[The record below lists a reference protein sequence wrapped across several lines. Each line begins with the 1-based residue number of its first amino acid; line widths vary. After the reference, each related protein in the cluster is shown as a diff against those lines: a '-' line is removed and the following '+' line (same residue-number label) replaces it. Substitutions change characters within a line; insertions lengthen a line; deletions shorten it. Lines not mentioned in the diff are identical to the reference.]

1 MPPCRPCCGLKNA
14 ACVLSCQI
22 YYLTFIESINISKAP
37 LDLRQLRY
45 FVTVAEEL
53 HFGRAARRLAMTQP
67 PLSQQIQALEE
78 EIGVQLFVRTR
89 RSVMLT
95 PAGQQW
101 LPEVR
106 RVLADAAALP
116 ALAQRLAR
124 GEVGSLALAFV
135 STADY
140 GILPELLRHFRARH
154 PEVQLQL
161 REATSDVQL
170 EALAEGAIDAGLVIR
185 PQLAVMPHGLSYL
198 PLVREPLVLAVPDGW
213 RPSGSAAPAHASQAA
228 TGAVSLRDAAH
239 EPLIIF
245 PRRSAPA
252 FYDIITGYYARD
264 GLTPVIAQ
272 EAIQMQTIV
281 SLVSAGMGVALVPA
295 SLCNLRRTGVSYL
308 ALRDA
313 GPEIE
318 TGLVWR
324 EGAAGVAPVLRS
336 FIDIA
341 TDLAGAIG
349 LTHDHGINA

>member
-1 MPPCRPCCGLKNA
+1 M
-14 ACVLSCQI
+14 
-22 YYLTFIESINISKAP
+22 
-37 LDLRQLRY
+37 DLRQLRY

-78 EIGVQLFVRTR
+78 EIGVQLFARTR

-95 PAGQQW
+95 PTGQQW

-116 ALAQRLAR
+116 GLAQRLAR

-185 PQLAVMPHGLSYL
+185 PQLAVLPHGLSYL

-213 RPSGSAAPAHASQAA
+213 RPP
-228 TGAVSLRDAAH
+228 VS
-239 EPLIIF
+239 PPM
-245 PRRSAPA
+245 PRRRPRSPCAMP
-252 FYDIITGYYARD
+252 
-264 GLTPVIAQ
+264 
-272 EAIQMQTIV
+272 
-281 SLVSAGMGVALVPA
+281 
-295 SLCNLRRTGVSYL
+295 RTS
-308 ALRDA
+308 R
-313 GPEIE
+313 
-318 TGLVWR
+318 
-324 EGAAGVAPVLRS
+324 
-336 FIDIA
+336 
-341 TDLAGAIG
+341 
-349 LTHDHGINA
+349 

>member
-1 MPPCRPCCGLKNA
+1 M
-14 ACVLSCQI
+14 
-22 YYLTFIESINISKAP
+22 
-37 LDLRQLRY
+37 DLRQLRY

-78 EIGVQLFVRTR
+78 EISVQLFVRTR

-116 ALAQRLAR
+116 GLAQRLAR

-170 EALAEGAIDAGLVIR
+170 EALVEGTIDAGLVIR

-213 RPSGSAAPAHASQAA
+213 RPAGSPAGSTQAPQS
-228 TGAVSLRDAAH
+228 VSLKEAAH

-341 TDLAGAIG
+341 MELASAIG
-349 LTHDHGINA
+349 LTQDNGIKA

>member
-1 MPPCRPCCGLKNA
+1 M
-14 ACVLSCQI
+14 
-22 YYLTFIESINISKAP
+22 
-37 LDLRQLRY
+37 DLRQLRY

-78 EIGVQLFVRTR
+78 EIGVQLFARTR

-116 ALAQRLAR
+116 GLAQRLAR
-124 GEVGSLALAFV
+124 GEIGSLALAFV

-170 EALAEGAIDAGLVIR
+170 EALIDGTIDAGLVIR
-185 PQLAVMPHGLSYL
+185 PQLPTMPHGLSYL

-213 RPSGSAAPAHASQAA
+213 RPAGRDADA
-228 TGAVSLRDAAH
+228 TTLQAVSLREAAH

-264 GLTPVIAQ
+264 GLVPVIAQ

-341 TDLAGAIG
+341 TGLATAIG
-349 LTHDHGINA
+349 LTHDAGITS

>member
-1 MPPCRPCCGLKNA
+1 M
-14 ACVLSCQI
+14 
-22 YYLTFIESINISKAP
+22 
-37 LDLRQLRY
+37 DLRQLRY

-106 RVLADAAALP
+106 RVLADAGALP
-116 ALAQRLAR
+116 GLAQRLAR

-140 GILPELLRHFRARH
+140 GILPDLLRHFRAQH
-154 PEVQLQL
+154 PDVQLQL
-161 REATSDVQL
+161 REATSDVQF
-170 EALAEGAIDAGLVIR
+170 EALAEGTIDAGLVIR
-185 PQLAVMPHGLSYL
+185 PQLPVMPHGLSYL

-213 RPSGSAAPAHASQAA
+213 RPAGRATVPQAVA
-228 TGAVSLRDAAH
+228 LRDAAR
-239 EPLIIF
+239 EPLVIF

-295 SLCNLRRTGVSYL
+295 SLRNLRRTGVSYL
-308 ALRDA
+308 TLLDA

-318 TGLVWR
+318 TGLAWR

-341 TDLAGAIG
+341 TGLAGAIG
-349 LTHDHGINA
+349 LTHDPGITT

>member
-1 MPPCRPCCGLKNA
+1 M
-14 ACVLSCQI
+14 
-22 YYLTFIESINISKAP
+22 
-37 LDLRQLRY
+37 DLRQLRY

-78 EIGVQLFVRTR
+78 EIGVQLFARTR

-116 ALAQRLAR
+116 GLAQRLAR
-124 GEVGSLALAFV
+124 GEIGSLNLAFV

-140 GILPELLRHFRARH
+140 GILPDLLRHFRARH
-154 PEVQLQL
+154 AEVQLHL

-170 EALAEGAIDAGLVIR
+170 DALMDGAIDAGLVIR
-185 PQLAVMPHGLSYL
+185 PQLPVMPHGLSYL

-213 RPSGSAAPAHASQAA
+213 RPRGHGAGTAAPPAIA
-228 TGAVSLRDAAH
+228 LRDAAH

-264 GLTPVIAQ
+264 GLVPAVAQ

-308 ALRDA
+308 RLRDA
-313 GPEIE
+313 GPDIE

-341 TDLAGAIG
+341 TEVAAGIAADG
-349 LTHDHGINA
+349 VE

>member
-1 MPPCRPCCGLKNA
+1 M
-14 ACVLSCQI
+14 
-22 YYLTFIESINISKAP
+22 
-37 LDLRQLRY
+37 DLRQLRY

-78 EIGVQLFVRTR
+78 EIGVPLFLRTR
-89 RSVMLT
+89 RSVALT

-116 ALAQRLAR
+116 GLAQRLAR
-124 GEVGSLALAFV
+124 GEAGTLSLAFV

-140 GILPELLRHFRARH
+140 GILPDLLRRFRAHH
-154 PEVQLQL
+154 PNVQLQL
-161 REATSDVQL
+161 REATSDIQL
-170 EALAEGAIDAGLVIR
+170 EALMEGAIDAGLVIR
-185 PQLAVMPHGLSYL
+185 PQLPAMPHGVSYL
-198 PLVREPLVLAVPDGW
+198 PLVREPLVLAVPQGW
-213 RPSGSAAPAHASQAA
+213 QPHGAAPDSGD
-228 TGAVSLRDAAH
+228 GARAGIALRDAAH

-252 FYDIITGYYARD
+252 FYDIITGCYARE
-264 GLTPVIAQ
+264 GLTPAIAQ

-308 ALRDA
+308 PLRDA
-313 GPEIE
+313 GPDIE

-324 EGAAGVAPVLRS
+324 EAGAGSVGPVLRS
-336 FIDIA
+336 FIEIA
-341 TDLAGAIG
+341 GTLASAM
-349 LTHDHGINA
+349 TMTQNAGIKPDAATG

>member
-1 MPPCRPCCGLKNA
+1 M
-14 ACVLSCQI
+14 
-22 YYLTFIESINISKAP
+22 
-37 LDLRQLRY
+37 DLRQLRY

-106 RVLADAAALP
+106 RVLADAGALP
-116 ALAQRLAR
+116 GLAQRLAR

-140 GILPELLRHFRARH
+140 GILPDLLRHFRTRH
-154 PEVQLQL
+154 PDVQLQL

-170 EALAEGAIDAGLVIR
+170 EALAEGTIDAGLVIR
-185 PQLAVMPHGLSYL
+185 PQLPVMPHGVSYL

-213 RPSGSAAPAHASQAA
+213 RPAGSAAVPQAVA
-228 TGAVSLRDAAH
+228 LRDAAR
-239 EPLIIF
+239 EPLVIF

-295 SLCNLRRTGVSYL
+295 SLRNLRRTGVSYL
-308 ALRDA
+308 TLRDA

-318 TGLVWR
+318 TGLAWR

-341 TDLAGAIG
+341 TGLAGAIG
-349 LTHDHGINA
+349 LTQDHGINT

>member
-1 MPPCRPCCGLKNA
+1 M
-14 ACVLSCQI
+14 
-22 YYLTFIESINISKAP
+22 
-37 LDLRQLRY
+37 DLRQLRY

-78 EIGVQLFVRTR
+78 EIGVQLFARTR

-106 RVLADAAALP
+106 RVLADAGALP
-116 ALAQRLAR
+116 ALAQRFAR
-124 GEVGSLALAFV
+124 GEIGSLTLAFV

-154 PEVQLQL
+154 PDVQLHL
-161 REATSDVQL
+161 REATSDVQFD
-170 EALAEGAIDAGLVIR
+170 ALMDGTIDAGLVIR
-185 PQLAVMPHGLSYL
+185 PQMPVMPHGLSYL

-213 RPSGSAAPAHASQAA
+213 RPDADAIA
-228 TGAVSLRDAAH
+228 LREAAH
-239 EPLIIF
+239 EPLIVF

-252 FYDIITGYYARD
+252 FYDIITGYYARE
-264 GLTPVIAQ
+264 GLTPTVAQ

-295 SLCNLRRTGVSYL
+295 SLRNLRRTGVSYL
-308 ALRDA
+308 ALREA
-313 GPEIE
+313 GPDIE

-341 TDLAGAIG
+341 GAMA
-349 LTHDHGINA
+349 LTHEAGMMQAPRS

>member
-1 MPPCRPCCGLKNA
+1 M
-14 ACVLSCQI
+14 
-22 YYLTFIESINISKAP
+22 
-37 LDLRQLRY
+37 DLRQLRY

-78 EIGVQLFVRTR
+78 EIGVQLFARTR
-89 RSVMLT
+89 RSVALT

-116 ALAQRLAR
+116 GLAQRLAR
-124 GEVGSLALAFV
+124 GEAGTLSLAFV

-140 GILPELLRHFRARH
+140 GILPDLLRRFRARH
-154 PEVQLQL
+154 PNVQLQL
-161 REATSDVQL
+161 REATSDIQL
-170 EALAEGAIDAGLVIR
+170 EALMEGTIDAGLVIR
-185 PQLAVMPHGLSYL
+185 PQLPAMPHGVSYL
-198 PLVREPLVLAVPDGW
+198 PLVREPLVLAVPEGW
-213 RPSGSAAPAHASQAA
+213 RAGTGEGAGAA
-228 TGAVSLRDAAH
+228 GVSLRDAAH

-252 FYDIITGYYARD
+252 FYDIITGCYARE

-308 ALRDA
+308 PLRDA
-313 GPEIE
+313 GPDIE

-324 EGAAGVAPVLRS
+324 EAGAGSVSPVLRS
-336 FIDIA
+336 FIEIA
-341 TDLAGAIG
+341 GALASAMTLTQLAGIKPGTEPGANVAIRRAARPQAE
-349 LTHDHGINA
+349 H

>member
-1 MPPCRPCCGLKNA
+1 M
-14 ACVLSCQI
+14 
-22 YYLTFIESINISKAP
+22 
-37 LDLRQLRY
+37 DLRQLRY

-53 HFGRAARRLAMTQP
+53 HFGRAAQRLSMTQP

-78 EIGVQLFVRTR
+78 ELGVPLFVRTR
-89 RSVMLT
+89 RSVALT
-95 PAGQQW
+95 PAGAQW

-116 ALAQRLAR
+116 GLAQRLAR
-124 GEVGSLALAFV
+124 GELGSLSLAFV

-140 GILPELLRHFRARH
+140 GILPDLLRRFRARH

-170 EALAEGAIDAGLVIR
+170 EALLEGAIDAGLVIR
-185 PQLAVMPHGLSYL
+185 PQLPAMPPGLAYL
-198 PLVREPLVLAVPDGW
+198 PLVSEPLVLAVADGW
-213 RPSGSAAPAHASQAA
+213 RPAGGLAQD
-228 TGAVSLRDAAH
+228 GKVSLREAAS

-252 FYDIITGYYARD
+252 FYDIITGYYARE
-264 GLTPVIAQ
+264 GLVPAIAQ

-308 ALRDA
+308 ALRES
-313 GPEIE
+313 GPQIE
-318 TGLVWR
+318 TGLAWR
-324 EGAAGVAPVLRS
+324 DGGSAGVAPVLRS
-336 FIDIA
+336 FIEI
-341 TDLAGAIG
+341 AGA
-349 LTHDHGINA
+349 LDTEATEATLAAAAPR

>member
-1 MPPCRPCCGLKNA
+1 M
-14 ACVLSCQI
+14 
-22 YYLTFIESINISKAP
+22 
-37 LDLRQLRY
+37 DLRQLRY

-53 HFGRAARRLAMTQP
+53 HFGRAAQRLSMTQP

-78 EIGVQLFVRTR
+78 ELGVPLFVRTR
-89 RSVMLT
+89 RSVALT
-95 PAGQQW
+95 PAGAQW

-116 ALAQRLAR
+116 GLAQRLAR
-124 GEVGSLALAFV
+124 GELGSLSLAFV

-140 GILPELLRHFRARH
+140 GILPDLLRRFRARH

-170 EALAEGAIDAGLVIR
+170 EALLEGTIDAGLVIR
-185 PQLAVMPHGLSYL
+185 PQLPAMPHGLAYL
-198 PLVREPLVLAVPDGW
+198 PLVSEPLVLAVADGW
-213 RPSGSAAPAHASQAA
+213 RPPGGLAQDGKVSLQDGKVSLQD
-228 TGAVSLRDAAH
+228 GKVSLRDAAS

-252 FYDIITGYYARD
+252 FYDIITGYYARE
-264 GLTPVIAQ
+264 GLVPAIAQ

-308 ALRDA
+308 ALRES
-313 GPEIE
+313 GPQIE
-318 TGLVWR
+318 TGLAWR
-324 EGAAGVAPVLRS
+324 DGGSAGVAPVLRS
-336 FIDIA
+336 FIEI
-341 TDLAGAIG
+341 AGALADG
-349 LTHDHGINA
+349 ANDANEAAAAPR

>member
-1 MPPCRPCCGLKNA
+1 
-14 ACVLSCQI
+14 
-22 YYLTFIESINISKAP
+22 

-53 HFGRAARRLAMTQP
+53 HFGRAAQRLAMTQP

-78 EIGVQLFVRTR
+78 EIGVRLFARTR
-89 RSVMLT
+89 RSVVLT

-106 RVLADAAALP
+106 RVLADAGALP
-116 ALAQRLAR
+116 ALAQRFAR
-124 GEVGSLALAFV
+124 GEIGSLTLAFV

-140 GILPELLRHFRARH
+140 GILPDLLRHFRARH
-154 PEVQLQL
+154 PEVQLHL
-161 REATSDVQL
+161 REATSDVQFD
-170 EALAEGAIDAGLVIR
+170 ALIDGTIDAGLVIR
-185 PQLAVMPHGLSYL
+185 PQMPVMPHGLSYL

-213 RPSGSAAPAHASQAA
+213 RPAGHAPGAPMPAAIA
-228 TGAVSLRDAAH
+228 LRDAAH
-239 EPLIIF
+239 EPLIVF

-252 FYDIITGYYARD
+252 FYDIITGYYARE
-264 GLTPVIAQ
+264 GLTPTVAQ

-308 ALRDA
+308 ALREA
-313 GPEIE
+313 GPDIE
-318 TGLVWR
+318 TGLIWR
-324 EGAAGVAPVLRS
+324 DSAAGVAPVLTS

-341 TDLAGAIG
+341 GAMA
-349 LTHDHGINA
+349 LTHEAGMMQASGA

>member
-1 MPPCRPCCGLKNA
+1 M
-14 ACVLSCQI
+14 
-22 YYLTFIESINISKAP
+22 
-37 LDLRQLRY
+37 DLRQLRY

-67 PLSQQIQALEE
+67 PLSQQIQALEA
-78 EIGVQLFVRTR
+78 EIGVPLFVRTR

-116 ALAQRLAR
+116 GLAQRLAR

-154 PEVQLQL
+154 PDVQLQL

-170 EALAEGAIDAGLVIR
+170 EALADGAIDAGLVIR

-198 PLVREPLVLAVPDGW
+198 PLVCEPLVLAVPDGW
-213 RPSGSAAPAHASQAA
+213 RPP
-228 TGAVSLRDAAH
+228 GARQVPTQVSLRDAAR

-318 TGLVWR
+318 TGLAWR

-341 TDLAGAIG
+341 TGLAGAIG
-349 LTHDHGINA
+349 LTHGRETTT

>member
-1 MPPCRPCCGLKNA
+1 M
-14 ACVLSCQI
+14 
-22 YYLTFIESINISKAP
+22 
-37 LDLRQLRY
+37 DLRQLRY

-53 HFGRAARRLAMTQP
+53 HFGRAAQRLAMTQP
-67 PLSQQIQALEE
+67 PLSQQIQSLEE

-116 ALAQRLAR
+116 GLAQRLAR

-140 GILPELLRHFRARH
+140 GILPELLRRFRARH

-170 EALAEGAIDAGLVIR
+170 DALVDGTIDAGLVIR
-185 PQLAVMPHGLSYL
+185 PQLAVLPHGVSYL
-198 PLVREPLVLAVPDGW
+198 PLVREPLVLAVPEGW
-213 RPSGSAAPAHASQAA
+213 KPSGGSVVPASI
-228 TGAVSLRDAAH
+228 SLRDAAH

-252 FYDIITGYYARD
+252 FYDIITAYYARD

-308 ALRDA
+308 ALRDTA
-313 GPEIE
+313 PEIE

-324 EGAAGVAPVLRS
+324 EGAAGVAPVLQS

-341 TDLAGAIG
+341 MERAGAIG
-349 LTHDHGINA
+349 LTYNRGITA

>member
-1 MPPCRPCCGLKNA
+1 M
-14 ACVLSCQI
+14 
-22 YYLTFIESINISKAP
+22 
-37 LDLRQLRY
+37 DLRQLRY

-53 HFGRAARRLAMTQP
+53 HFGRAATRLAMTQP
-67 PLSQQIQALEE
+67 PLSQQIQALEDA
-78 EIGVQLFVRTR
+78 IGVQLFARTR

-116 ALAQRLAR
+116 GLAQRFAR
-124 GEVGSLALAFV
+124 GEIGSLALAFV

-140 GILPELLRHFRARH
+140 GILPDLLRRFRAQH

-161 REATSDVQL
+161 REATSDIQL
-170 EALAEGAIDAGLVIR
+170 EALIDGSIDAGLVIR
-185 PQLAVMPHGLSYL
+185 PQLPAMPRGLSYL
-198 PLVREPLVLAVPDGW
+198 PLVSEPLVLAVPDGW
-213 RPSGSAAPAHASQAA
+213 RPAHGAAPAD
-228 TGAVSLRDAAH
+228 GKVSLRDAAQ

-245 PRRSAPA
+245 PRRSAPV

-264 GLTPVIAQ
+264 GLSPVIAQ

-308 ALRDA
+308 ALREA
-313 GPEIE
+313 GPQIE

-324 EGAAGVAPVLRS
+324 EGAAGVAPALRS
-336 FIDIA
+336 LIDIA
-341 TDLAGAIG
+341 SGLASAGSAVSVAAG
-349 LTHDHGINA
+349 PL

>member
-1 MPPCRPCCGLKNA
+1 
-14 ACVLSCQI
+14 
-22 YYLTFIESINISKAP
+22 

-78 EIGVQLFVRTR
+78 EIGVPLFLRTR
-89 RSVMLT
+89 RSVALT

-116 ALAQRLAR
+116 GLAQRLAR
-124 GEVGSLALAFV
+124 GEAGTLSLAFV

-140 GILPELLRHFRARH
+140 GILPDLLRRFRAHH
-154 PEVQLQL
+154 PNVHLQL
-161 REATSDVQL
+161 REATSDIQL
-170 EALAEGAIDAGLVIR
+170 EALMEGAIDAGLVIR
-185 PQLAVMPHGLSYL
+185 PQLPAMPHGVSYL
-198 PLVREPLVLAVPDGW
+198 PLVREPLVLAVPQGW
-213 RPSGSAAPAHASQAA
+213 RPRGAAQDSGDSEDSGDGGDAQAGIA
-228 TGAVSLRDAAH
+228 LRDVAH

-252 FYDIITGYYARD
+252 FYDIITGCYARE
-264 GLTPVIAQ
+264 GLTPAIAQ

-308 ALRDA
+308 PLRDA
-313 GPEIE
+313 GPDIE

-324 EGAAGVAPVLRS
+324 EAGAGSVSPVLRS
-336 FIDIA
+336 FIEI
-341 TDLAGAIG
+341 AGA
-349 LTHDHGINA
+349 LASAMTVTQNAGIKPDAAAG

>member
-1 MPPCRPCCGLKNA
+1 M
-14 ACVLSCQI
+14 
-22 YYLTFIESINISKAP
+22 
-37 LDLRQLRY
+37 DLRQLRY

-53 HFGRAARRLAMTQP
+53 HFGRAAQRLTMTQP

-78 EIGVQLFVRTR
+78 EIGVQLFARTR
-89 RSVMLT
+89 RSVALT

-116 ALAQRLAR
+116 GLAQRLAR
-124 GEVGSLALAFV
+124 GEAGTLSLAFV

-140 GILPELLRHFRARH
+140 GILPDLLRSFRARH
-154 PEVQLQL
+154 PNVQLQL
-161 REATSDVQL
+161 REATSDIQL
-170 EALAEGAIDAGLVIR
+170 EALMDGGIDAGLVIR
-185 PQLAVMPHGLSYL
+185 PQLPAMPHGVAYL
-198 PLVREPLVLAVPDGW
+198 PLVREPLVLAVPEGW
-213 RPSGSAAPAHASQAA
+213 RPG
-228 TGAVSLRDAAH
+228 GAKAGEEGVSLRDAAH

-252 FYDIITGYYARD
+252 FYDIITGCYARE

-308 ALRDA
+308 PLRDA
-313 GPEIE
+313 GPDIE

-324 EGAAGVAPVLRS
+324 EAGADSVSPVLRS
-336 FIDIA
+336 FIEI
-341 TDLAGAIG
+341 AGALAAAMT
-349 LTHDHGINA
+349 LTQKAGIKLATAPGAAAAARHLTDAA

>member
-1 MPPCRPCCGLKNA
+1 MHITGA
-14 ACVLSCQI
+14 V
-22 YYLTFIESINISKAP
+22 

-45 FVTVAEEL
+45 FATVAEEL
-53 HFGRAARRLAMTQP
+53 HFGRAAQRLAMTQP

-78 EIGVQLFVRTR
+78 EIGVLLFLRTR
-89 RSVMLT
+89 RSVALT

-116 ALAQRLAR
+116 ELARRLAR
-124 GEVGSLALAFV
+124 GEIGTLSLAFV

-140 GILPELLRHFRARH
+140 GILPDLLRHFRGRH

-161 REATSDVQL
+161 QEATSDVQL
-170 EALAEGAIDAGLVIR
+170 DALLEGRIDAGLIIR
-185 PQLAVMPHGLSYL
+185 PQLAALPQGVSYL
-198 PLVREPLVLAVPDGW
+198 PLVRESLVLAVPDGW
-213 RPSGSAAPAHASQAA
+213 RPGQPGVAAPIPPGTEPVSVPASPDHGVA
-228 TGAVSLRDAAH
+228 LREVAD

-252 FYDIITGYYARD
+252 FHDIITDLYARE
-264 GLTPVIAQ
+264 GLTPRIAQ

-308 ALRDA
+308 ALRDS

-318 TGLVWR
+318 TGLAWR
-324 EGAAGVAPVLRS
+324 EGGAGSVGPVLKS
-336 FIDIA
+336 FIGIA
-341 TDLAGAIG
+341 GSLAVGISAGAAPADPPRVEACPDVTVPPQHTRV
-349 LTHDHGINA
+349 L

>member
-1 MPPCRPCCGLKNA
+1 
-14 ACVLSCQI
+14 
-22 YYLTFIESINISKAP
+22 

-67 PLSQQIQALEE
+67 PLSQQIQALEA

-106 RVLADAAALP
+106 RVLADAGALP
-116 ALAQRLAR
+116 GLAQRLAR

-140 GILPELLRHFRARH
+140 GILPDLLRHFRARH
-154 PEVQLQL
+154 PDVQLQL
-161 REATSDVQL
+161 REATSDIQL
-170 EALAEGAIDAGLVIR
+170 EALVEGTIDAGLVIR
-185 PQLAVMPHGLSYL
+185 PQLPVMPHGLSYL

-213 RPSGSAAPAHASQAA
+213 RPAGSD
-228 TGAVSLRDAAH
+228 AVPQSVALRDAAR
-239 EPLIIF
+239 EPLVIF

-295 SLCNLRRTGVSYL
+295 SLRNLRRTGVSYL
-308 ALRDA
+308 TLRDA
-313 GPEIE
+313 GPQIE
-318 TGLVWR
+318 TGLAWR

-341 TDLAGAIG
+341 TGLAGAIG
-349 LTHDHGINA
+349 LTHDHGINT

>member
-1 MPPCRPCCGLKNA
+1 M
-14 ACVLSCQI
+14 
-22 YYLTFIESINISKAP
+22 
-37 LDLRQLRY
+37 DLRQLRY

-53 HFGRAARRLAMTQP
+53 HFGRAAHRLAMTQP

-78 EIGVQLFVRTR
+78 EIGVQLFARTR

-95 PAGQQW
+95 PTGQQW

-116 ALAQRLAR
+116 GLAQRLAR

-140 GILPELLRHFRARH
+140 GILPDLLRHFRARH

-185 PQLAVMPHGLSYL
+185 PQLPVMPHGLAYL

-213 RPSGSAAPAHASQAA
+213 RPPGHVGGAPADIA
-228 TGAVSLRDAAH
+228 LRDAAH

-264 GLTPVIAQ
+264 GLTPAIAQ

-308 ALRDA
+308 PLRDA
-313 GPEIE
+313 GPLIE

-324 EGAAGVAPVLRS
+324 EAPAGSEAGHPGMAPVLRS

-341 TDLAGAIG
+341 AGLATAIG
-349 LTHDHGINA
+349 LSQDDGIKTASPASPA

>member
-1 MPPCRPCCGLKNA
+1 M
-14 ACVLSCQI
+14 
-22 YYLTFIESINISKAP
+22 
-37 LDLRQLRY
+37 DLRQLRY

-106 RVLADAAALP
+106 RVLSDAGALP
-116 ALAQRLAR
+116 GLAQRLAR

-140 GILPELLRHFRARH
+140 GILPDLLRHFRTRH
-154 PEVQLQL
+154 PDVQLQL

-170 EALAEGAIDAGLVIR
+170 EALAEGTIDAGLVIR
-185 PQLAVMPHGLSYL
+185 PQLPVMPHGVSYL

-213 RPSGSAAPAHASQAA
+213 RPAGSAAVPQAVA
-228 TGAVSLRDAAH
+228 LRDAAR
-239 EPLIIF
+239 EPLVIF

-295 SLCNLRRTGVSYL
+295 SLRNLRRTGVSYL
-308 ALRDA
+308 TLRDA

-318 TGLVWR
+318 TGLAWR

-341 TDLAGAIG
+341 TGLAGAIG
-349 LTHDHGINA
+349 LTQDHGINT

>member
-1 MPPCRPCCGLKNA
+1 M
-14 ACVLSCQI
+14 
-22 YYLTFIESINISKAP
+22 
-37 LDLRQLRY
+37 DLRQLRY

-53 HFGRAARRLAMTQP
+53 HFGRAAQRLAMTQP

-78 EIGVQLFVRTR
+78 EIGVRLFARTR

-106 RVLADAAALP
+106 RVLADAGALP
-116 ALAQRLAR
+116 ALAQRFAR
-124 GEVGSLALAFV
+124 GEIGSLTLAFV

-140 GILPELLRHFRARH
+140 GILPDLLRRFRARH
-154 PEVQLQL
+154 PDVQLHL
-161 REATSDVQL
+161 REATSDIQFD
-170 EALAEGAIDAGLVIR
+170 ALMDGTIDAGLVIR
-185 PQLAVMPHGLSYL
+185 PQMPAMPHGLSYL

-213 RPSGSAAPAHASQAA
+213 RPGTSAI
-228 TGAVSLRDAAH
+228 SLRDAAH
-239 EPLIIF
+239 EPLIVF

-252 FYDIITGYYARD
+252 FYDIITGYYARE
-264 GLTPVIAQ
+264 GLTPTVAQ

-295 SLCNLRRTGVSYL
+295 SLRNLRRTGVSYL
-308 ALRDA
+308 ALREA
-313 GPEIE
+313 GPDIE

-341 TDLAGAIG
+341 GAMA
-349 LTHDHGINA
+349 LTHEAGTMQAPRS

>member
-1 MPPCRPCCGLKNA
+1 M
-14 ACVLSCQI
+14 
-22 YYLTFIESINISKAP
+22 
-37 LDLRQLRY
+37 DLRQLRY

-78 EIGVQLFVRTR
+78 GIGVQLFARTR
-89 RSVMLT
+89 RSVALT

-116 ALAQRLAR
+116 GLAQRLAR
-124 GEVGSLALAFV
+124 GEAGTLSLAFV

-140 GILPELLRHFRARH
+140 GILPDLLRRFRARH
-154 PEVQLQL
+154 PNVQLQL
-161 REATSDVQL
+161 REATSDIQL
-170 EALAEGAIDAGLVIR
+170 EALMEGTIDAGLVIR
-185 PQLAVMPHGLSYL
+185 PQLPAMPHGVSYL
-198 PLVREPLVLAVPDGW
+198 PLVREPLVLAVPEGW
-213 RPSGSAAPAHASQAA
+213 HAGTGEGAGAA
-228 TGAVSLRDAAH
+228 GVSLRDAAH

-252 FYDIITGYYARD
+252 FYDIITGCYARE

-308 ALRDA
+308 PLRDA
-313 GPEIE
+313 GPDIE

-324 EGAAGVAPVLRS
+324 EAGAGSVSPVLRS
-336 FIDIA
+336 FIEIA
-341 TDLAGAIG
+341 GALASAMTLTQLAGIKPGTEPGTNVAIRRAARPQAE
-349 LTHDHGINA
+349 H

>member
-1 MPPCRPCCGLKNA
+1 M
-14 ACVLSCQI
+14 
-22 YYLTFIESINISKAP
+22 
-37 LDLRQLRY
+37 DLRQLRY

-53 HFGRAARRLAMTQP
+53 HFGRAAARLAMTQP
-67 PLSQQIQALEE
+67 PLSQQIQSLEE

-89 RSVMLT
+89 RSVMMT

-116 ALAQRLAR
+116 GLAQRLAR
-124 GEVGSLALAFV
+124 GEIGSLALAFV

-140 GILPELLRHFRARH
+140 GILPDLLRRFRAQH

-170 EALAEGAIDAGLVIR
+170 EALSEGSIDAGLVIR
-185 PQLAVMPHGLSYL
+185 PQLPAMPHGLSYL

-213 RPSGSAAPAHASQAA
+213 RPAHGGMPAD
-228 TGAVSLRDAAH
+228 GKVSLRDAAR

-245 PRRSAPA
+245 PRRSAPV

-264 GLTPVIAQ
+264 GLSPVIAQ

-308 ALRDA
+308 ALREA
-313 GPEIE
+313 GPQIE
-318 TGLVWR
+318 TGLLWR
-324 EGAAGVAPVLRS
+324 EGAAGVAPALRS
-336 FIDIA
+336 LIDIA
-341 TDLAGAIG
+341 SGLSSAESAQPAVSAAAGPF
-349 LTHDHGINA
+349 

>member
-1 MPPCRPCCGLKNA
+1 M
-14 ACVLSCQI
+14 
-22 YYLTFIESINISKAP
+22 
-37 LDLRQLRY
+37 DLRQLRY

-78 EIGVQLFVRTR
+78 EIGVQLFLRTR
-89 RSVMLT
+89 RSVALT

-116 ALAQRLAR
+116 GLAQRLAR
-124 GEVGSLALAFV
+124 GEAGTLSLAFV

-140 GILPELLRHFRARH
+140 GILPDLLRRFRARH
-154 PEVQLQL
+154 PNVQLQL
-161 REATSDVQL
+161 REATSDIQL
-170 EALAEGAIDAGLVIR
+170 EALMEGAIDAGLVIR
-185 PQLAVMPHGLSYL
+185 PQLPAMPHGVSYL
-198 PLVREPLVLAVPDGW
+198 PLVREPLVMAVPQGW
-213 RPSGSAAPAHASQAA
+213 RAQGAAHDGRDAGQ
-228 TGAVSLRDAAH
+228 GISLREAAG

-252 FYDIITGYYARD
+252 FYDIITGCYARE

-308 ALRDA
+308 PLRDA
-313 GPEIE
+313 GPDIE

-324 EGAAGVAPVLRS
+324 EAGAGSVSPVLSS
-336 FIDIA
+336 FIEI
-341 TDLAGAIG
+341 AGA
-349 LTHDHGINA
+349 LASAMTVTQKAGIKPDAAAA

>member
-1 MPPCRPCCGLKNA
+1 M
-14 ACVLSCQI
+14 
-22 YYLTFIESINISKAP
+22 
-37 LDLRQLRY
+37 DLRQLRY

-67 PLSQQIQALEE
+67 PLSQQIQALEA

-106 RVLADAAALP
+106 RVLADAGALP
-116 ALAQRLAR
+116 GLAQRLAR

-140 GILPELLRHFRARH
+140 GILPDLLRHFRARH
-154 PEVQLQL
+154 PDVQLQL
-161 REATSDVQL
+161 REATSDIQL
-170 EALAEGAIDAGLVIR
+170 EALVEGTIDAGLVIR
-185 PQLAVMPHGLSYL
+185 PQLPVMPHGLSYL

-213 RPSGSAAPAHASQAA
+213 RPAGSD
-228 TGAVSLRDAAH
+228 AVPQSVALRDAAR
-239 EPLIIF
+239 EPLVIF

-264 GLTPVIAQ
+264 SLTPVIAQ

-295 SLCNLRRTGVSYL
+295 SLRNLRRTGVSYL

-313 GPEIE
+313 GPQIE
-318 TGLVWR
+318 TGLAWR

-341 TDLAGAIG
+341 TGLAGAIG
-349 LTHDHGINA
+349 LTHDHGINT